1 MFQAHSTAL
10 LRTVI
15 VDDEPI
21 ARRVLA
27 EELALIPDV
36 ALVGEASDGRKAV
49 DLIQRVRPELV
60 LLDVQM
66 PVFDGFEVVRQLPVL
81 PPSIVF
87 VTAYDQHALR
97 AFEVGAADYLLKPV
111 RADRLRAAVEKAQQ
125 ARRHPAQAAETVA
138 RTLDASANL
147 PLNRRRIVG
156 RKGAEYFL
164 IDLDDV
170 YAFRADGETVSI
182 IARGGRYLAT
192 HTLQELSARLEGA
205 QFRRIHRNALV
216 NLDRIQKLSAM
227 SSQRWLVTLDNGLEL
242 IVSKRHAAAI
252 REEFK
257 G

>member
-1 MFQAHSTAL
+1 MIPAPNPQPS

-27 EELALIPDV
+27 EELASIPGV
-36 ALVGEASDGRKAV
+36 TVIGEAGDGRTAV
-49 DLIQRVRPELV
+49 DLIHRLRPDLV

-66 PVFDGFEVVRQLPVL
+66 PAFDGFEVARRLSPL

-111 RADRLRAAVEKAQQ
+111 RADRLRAAVEKAQH

-138 RTLDASANL
+138 RTIG
-147 PLNRRRIVG
+147 RRIVG
-156 RKGAEYFL
+156 RKGAEFFL
-164 IDLDDV
+164 LDLDDV
-170 YAFRADGETVSI
+170 YAFHADSETVTI
-182 IARGGRYLAT
+182 VARQGRYLAT
-192 HTLQELSARLEGA
+192 HTLQELSARLDGA

-216 NLDRIQKLSAM
+216 NIGRIQKLSAL

-242 IVSKRHAAAI
+242 IVSKRHAAAL